1 MKILL
6 FTPLL
11 GLLLLASSC
20 RTAKPVDPATMK
32 PSDRCMP
39 GNLHSGA
46 VEGTK

>member
-6 FTPLL
+6 FTPLF
-11 GLLLLASSC
+11 GLMLIASSC
-20 RTAKPVDPATMK
+20 RTVRPIDPATMK

-46 VEGTK
+46 VDGTK